1 MSKPS
6 CRAIA
11 RLIYGVR
18 RCRRFWMRW
27 ITYLVRRALLNDLGR
42 ALSFVVG
49 VLTMAAAFRWLND
62 SVSFGAAI
70 GAGGLLVGVS
80 GMARWLRRV
89 KFPGGELDLVE
100 SSDRAEQYREMAGQ
114 QDAGVLSI
122 TREEQTDTTRQLVA
136 EMAAQAL
143 FDDATEDYFEDCQF
157 RFFMYNDHQQ
167 KLIAVLRPDPLQTE
181 QRGWRPGEGAT
192 GVAYQSG
199 IYQIAQG
206 DKTHDG
212 TFGLDAERQERYR
225 HLTEVAAMPVVNA
238 NDRLIGV
245 LSISH
250 SQDRVILG
258 TDEGYRKHAAIA
270 SAMARIVVDLLGW
283 RTDDPPATSS

>member
-1 MSKPS
+1 MFV
-6 CRAIA
+6 RVIA
-11 RLIYGVR
+11 RLIYRVR
-18 RCRRFWMRW
+18 RCRRFWIRW
-27 ITYLVRRALLNDLGR
+27 TTYIVRRALLNDLGR
-42 ALSFVVG
+42 TLTFVVG
-49 VLTMAAAFRWLND
+49 ALTMAAAFRWLDD
-62 SVSFGAAI
+62 SSSFATATGVGGA
-70 GAGGLLVGVS
+70 LVGVS

-89 KFPGGELDLVE
+89 KFPGGELDMVKP
-100 SSDRAEQYREMAGQ
+100 SDRAEQYREMAGR

-122 TREEQTDTTRQLVA
+122 TEAEQTDTTRQLVA
-136 EMAAQAL
+136 EKAAQAL
-143 FDDATEDYFEDCQF
+143 FDDAVEDYFEGCQF

-167 KLIAVLRPDPLQTE
+167 RLIAVLRPDPPQTA

-212 TFGLDAERQERYR
+212 SFNLDAERQERYR

-245 LSISH
+245 LSVSH

-258 TDEGYRKHAAIA
+258 TDEGYHKHAAIA
-270 SAMARIVVDLLGW
+270 GAIARIVVDLLGW

>member
-1 MSKPS
+1 MFV
-6 CRAIA
+6 RAIA
-11 RLIYGVR
+11 RVIYGIR
-18 RCRRFWMRW
+18 RCRRFWVRW
-27 ITYLVRRALLNDLGR
+27 TTFFARRALLNDLGR
-42 ALSFVVG
+42 TLTFVVG
-49 VLTMAAAFRWLND
+49 ALTMAAAFRWLDD
-62 SVSFGAAI
+62 SPSFATATGVGGA
-70 GAGGLLVGVS
+70 LVGVS

-89 KFPGGELDLVE
+89 KFPGAELDMVK

-122 TREEQTDTTRQLVA
+122 TEEEQTDTTRQLVA
-136 EMAAQAL
+136 EKAAQAL
-143 FDDATEDYFEDCQF
+143 FDDAVEDHFEDCEF
-157 RFFMYNDHQQ
+157 RFFMYNDRQR
-167 KLIAVLRPDPLQTE
+167 KLIAVLRPDALQAE
-181 QRGWRPGEGAT
+181 ERGWRPGEGAT

-212 TFGLDAERQERYR
+212 TFGLDAERQARYQ

-245 LSISH
+245 LSVSH

-283 RTDDPPATSS
+283 RTDDPPVTSS